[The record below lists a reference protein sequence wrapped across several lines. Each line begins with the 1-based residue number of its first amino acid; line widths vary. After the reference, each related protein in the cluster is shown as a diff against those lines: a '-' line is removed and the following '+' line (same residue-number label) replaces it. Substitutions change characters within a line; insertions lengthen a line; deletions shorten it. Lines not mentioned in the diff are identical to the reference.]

1 MPGVDAQGKLE
12 PGDRITQVNGE
23 PPFADSPR
31 TLSERVNESRGAP
44 VSFTI
49 ERVGQARDVPVQ
61 PREDRDAAGRPMW
74 RVGLPLERQPRVYSP
89 GLIDAAWRALRYPV
103 EQAHTMGKALYGIL
117 FGRDRVDLVVLIR
130 IAEFD
135 QASATDVVSVIK
147 LLLMVWV
154 HFGLLNLLP
163 IPPFDGGRLM
173 FLAYEIVT
181 GRCIHPTIEP
191 IVYGAGI
198 TALVL
203 VMLIVLYIDI
213 RRTLS

>member
-1 MPGVDAQGKLE
+1 MALYTCHGIEGPGWYGVGRVLPGFDAQGKLE

-23 PPFADSPR
+23 PLFADSPR

-49 ERVGQARDVPVQ
+49 
-61 PREDRDAAGRPMW
+61 
-74 RVGLPLERQPRVYSP
+74 
-89 GLIDAAWRALRYPV
+89 
-103 EQAHTMGKALYGIL
+103 
-117 FGRDRVDLVVLIR
+117 
-130 IAEFD
+130 
-135 QASATDVVSVIK
+135 K

-154 HFGLLNLLP
+154 YFGLLNLLP
-163 IPPFDGGRLM
+163 IPAFDGGRLM

-181 GRCIHPTIEP
+181 GRRIHPKIEP

-198 TALVL
+198 AALVL
-203 VMLIVLYIDI
+203 VVLIVLYIDI